1 MKQSLPLINIT
12 LIAGIFLLLYSYGV
26 RIQKIENIKQQVEKI
41 DSNVYLNRDYYDFLN
56 QQLVQ
61 YNNYNKKHFNI
72 AKSNIIKNKKAIKDK
87 ISNDTLLQYF
97 NKQLI
102 ILHTN
107 IAEQNELIYF
117 LETEIDKLN
126 GYQIK

>member
-107 IAEQNELIYF
+107 IAEQNELIHF
-117 LETEIDKLN
+117 LEIEIDKLN